1 MIAPARKS
9 VATLVAL
16 ALATLPRHA
25 DTAGAVG
32 SAAAPTALVVRLEA
46 ALLLQTLNAEL
57 LGHDSASLVLER
69 WCSVHR
75 LGTPARI
82 VAQRV
87 AGVRKAPTQ
96 EQRQTLRVAEQ
107 DEVRYR
113 RVRLVCGGVVL
124 SEADNWYVPARL
136 TAAMNQQLDST
147 DTPFGLAVRP
157 LNFQR
162 HTLAAQ
168 VLWAVLPPQWEM
180 RPTRGIGTER
190 ELCLPPQVL
199 QHRAVLT
206 LPDGTPFSEV
216 VETYTR
222 NVLAVPALGSLR
234 AC

>member
-1 MIAPARKS
+1 MITPARKPF
-9 VATLVAL
+9 ATFVAL
-16 ALATLPRHA
+16 ALATLPSHA
-25 DTAGAVG
+25 DTPAGAG
-32 SAAAPTALVVRLEA
+32 SAAASSAPLARFEA

-57 LGHDSASLVLER
+57 LGHDSATLVLER

-75 LGTPARI
+75 LASPARI
-82 VAQRV
+82 VAERV
-87 AGVRKAPTQ
+87 AGVYKAPTP
-96 EQRQTLRVAEQ
+96 EQRQALRVAAQ

-124 SEADNWYVPARL
+124 SEADNWYVPRRL
-136 TAAMNQQLDST
+136 TPAMNQRLDTT

-157 LNFQR
+157 LHFQR
-162 HTLAAQ
+162 HTVAAQ
-168 VLWAVLPPQWEM
+168 LLWSVLPPQWEM
-180 RPTRGIGTER
+180 RPTLDIDAAR
-190 ELCLPPQVL
+190 ELCLPAQVL
-199 QHRAVLT
+199 QHRALLT